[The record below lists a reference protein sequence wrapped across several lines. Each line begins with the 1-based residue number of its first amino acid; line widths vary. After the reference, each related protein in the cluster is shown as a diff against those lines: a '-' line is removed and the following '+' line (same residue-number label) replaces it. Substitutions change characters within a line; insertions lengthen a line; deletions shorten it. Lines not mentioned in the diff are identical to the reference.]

1 MDFGVKY
8 TSREV
13 YIILYII
20 ITHILVD
27 IFFVF
32 VYNAKK
38 CFDIINFILIGC
50 NTEFNQIESN

>member
-38 CFDIINFILIGC
+38 MF
-50 NTEFNQIESN
+50 